1 MQATIHSQHK
11 AYTNQITRPD
21 LSTEWKWKALSH
33 LQLFVTSWTTQ
44 SMEFIRPK
52 YWNGVAFPFSR
63 GYSQPRDPTQVSHI
77 AGGFFTSWDTQK
89 PKNAGVGNLSLLQQ
103 IFLTQE
109 LNRVSCIAGECPT
122 NWPIRISINMWQR
135 IFQKI
140 LAVVFHQ
147 VIVSHLVSKHLWWHN
162 SNEMCFLTLT
172 DTCVSIYL
180 CHLLALDFGLK

>member
-21 LSTEWKWKALSH
+21 LSTEWKWKAVSH
-33 LQLFVTSWTTQ
+33 HQLLVTSCTTQ

-77 AGGFFTSWDTQK
+77 AGGFFTSWATQK

-109 LNRVSCIAGECPT
+109 LNRVSCIAGGFFP
-122 NWPIRISINMWQR
+122 NWAIRKAQGRSPLRAQTKWKKEYYSKVWEKEISNS
-135 IFQKI
+135 
-140 LAVVFHQ
+140 
-147 VIVSHLVSKHLWWHN
+147 VS
-162 SNEMCFLTLT
+162 
-172 DTCVSIYL
+172 
-180 CHLLALDFGLK
+180 